1 MRILLVH
8 NPSAG
13 SSPDVRPLIRALE
26 DAGHQ
31 VRRIARE
38 ELTEALN
45 ESVDV
50 VAAAGGDG
58 TVRAVAL
65 AVAGTGVPFAMLPLG
80 TANNIAKSVGV
91 VGHARDVIAG
101 WASGRR
107 RPFDLGSVEAPRGST
122 RFVESFG
129 GGLFADLLARAEGIG
144 SSALHLGRETD
155 SALYLLEQLAAQA
168 EAKAWRVSVDG
179 IDHGGRYLAVEVM
192 NVQFIGAN
200 VPLAPHADVG
210 DGELDVVLLGEKDR
224 EALRTYL
231 HDRLELA
238 SGTLPAG
245 FAPC

>member
-1 MRILLVH
+1 
-8 NPSAG
+8 
-13 SSPDVRPLIRALE
+13 
-26 DAGHQ
+26 
-31 VRRIARE
+31 
-38 ELTEALN
+38 
-45 ESVDV
+45 
-50 VAAAGGDG
+50 
-58 TVRAVAL
+58 
-65 AVAGTGVPFAMLPLG
+65 MLPLG

-238 SGTLPAG
+238 SGTLPAFSTVRG
-245 FAPC
+245 RSVELTAPAEVRLRLDDEPWPSPEPLRAPASVTITVEAGAAEVLDHR